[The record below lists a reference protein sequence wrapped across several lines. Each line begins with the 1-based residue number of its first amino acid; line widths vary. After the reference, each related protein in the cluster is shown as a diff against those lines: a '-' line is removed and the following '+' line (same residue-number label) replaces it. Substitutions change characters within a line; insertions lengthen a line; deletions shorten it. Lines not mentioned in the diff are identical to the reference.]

1 MKQKEQKFCQKD
13 MEAIN
18 KYVSSLQDK
27 SARIEKQIE
36 EFRKRIAEF
45 GGLSF
50 LFPQHSS

>member
-27 SARIEKQIE
+27 SARMEKQIE
-36 EFRKRIAEF
+36 EFKKRISEF
-45 GGLSF
+45 GTLV
-50 LFPQHSS
+50 FPLL